1 MYDKDETVRRAVAE
15 QGFGLDHLV
24 NDESITV
31 LCAVAKHGYG
41 FGFDSLSKHESLILQ
56 FVINQFNA
64 KNK

>member
-1 MYDKDETVRRAVAE
+1 M
-15 QGFGLDHLV
+15 GLDHLV

-31 LCAVAKHGYG
+31 LCAVAKHG